1 MCLNTLV
8 LRGIGYTRALDG
20 SKMCSRS
27 IFKKLKVEDASH
39 PFIPWTCGEDVPLTW
54 DKKEL
59 IQMEFKTVK
68 SNYKAGAITTVV
80 YKNLMQYIRSKNK

>member
-1 MCLNTLV
+1 MCVILNQM
-8 LRGIGYTRALDG
+8 GG

-27 IFKKLKVEDASH
+27 IFNKLKVEDASH

-80 YKNLMQYIRSKNK
+80 YKNLMQYIRNKNK